1 MANQYM
7 PWSEEEDNLI
17 VSRWPTS
24 ASPAEMQRL
33 LPHRTIRALGDRASR
48 LGVRRNEPM
57 RPWSEAEDNTIRELF
72 PESQSTDELVEMLP
86 GRSMRAIRDRALVLR
101 VKRNKV
107 AAKQAK
113 FERSIWD
120 DGESDLRKQIV
131 RRAARGARSA
141 LKAMGAR

>member
-1 MANQYM
+1 MANQNM

-17 VSRWPTS
+17 ISRWPTS
-24 ASPAEMQRL
+24 ASTAEMQRL

-72 PESQSTDELVEMLP
+72 PESQSTDELVGMLP

-120 DGESDLRKQIV
+120 DGGSGLRNQIA
-131 RRAARGARSA
+131 RRAASGARLA
-141 LKAMGAR
+141 LKAMGAV